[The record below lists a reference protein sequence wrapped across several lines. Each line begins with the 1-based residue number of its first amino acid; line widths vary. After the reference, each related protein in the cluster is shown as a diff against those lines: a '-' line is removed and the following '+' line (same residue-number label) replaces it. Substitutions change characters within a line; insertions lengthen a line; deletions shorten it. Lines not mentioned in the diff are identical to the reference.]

1 VKLYYME
8 TMNPRKVCATAKY
21 LKLPVDYVPIETV
34 PGGLKGPQYL
44 ALNPNGLAPTLT
56 DGDTVLWESAAIMM
70 HLSIAASSDLW
81 PLANPARQVEV
92 VRWISWDL
100 CEFAPLAST
109 FYFENLIKRKFGLGD
124 PDRAAL
130 EAKVE
135 PLRAAARLLDG
146 HLADRRYLTGDAV
159 TIADF
164 CVGVLLPYQE
174 EIGLPLAEYRNL
186 QRWHA
191 ELMKLDAWRN
201 PWPAQSA
208 SA

>member
-81 PLANPARQVEV
+81 PLANQH
-92 VRWISWDL
+92 
-100 CEFAPLAST
+100 
-109 FYFENLIKRKFGLGD
+109 
-124 PDRAAL
+124 DRS
-130 EAKVE
+130 KS
-135 PLRAAARLLDG
+135 
-146 HLADRRYLTGDAV
+146 
-159 TIADF
+159 
-164 CVGVLLPYQE
+164 CVG
-174 EIGLPLAEYRNL
+174 
-186 QRWHA
+186 
-191 ELMKLDAWRN
+191 
-201 PWPAQSA
+201 SA
-208 SA
+208 GTCANSPRSRAHSISRT